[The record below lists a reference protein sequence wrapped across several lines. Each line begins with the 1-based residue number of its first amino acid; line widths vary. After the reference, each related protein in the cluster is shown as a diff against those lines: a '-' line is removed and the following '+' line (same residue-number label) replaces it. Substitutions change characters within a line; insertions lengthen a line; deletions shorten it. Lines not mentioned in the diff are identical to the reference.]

1 MSAYAV
7 AMRLDRSTISVRPG
21 GTAGVLPAGPHQA
34 AVPEAGPFEELHAFG
49 TIASGEVRDRWEAIR
64 ECWTQTTFYLFDPDS
79 WR

>member
-7 AMRLDRSTISVRPG
+7 ALRLDRSTISVRAG
-21 GTAGVLPAGPHQA
+21 GTAAASPTAPLQAGPD
-34 AVPEAGPFEELHAFG
+34 AGPFEELHAFRA
-49 TIASGEVRDRWEAIR
+49 ISSGEVRDRWEGIR